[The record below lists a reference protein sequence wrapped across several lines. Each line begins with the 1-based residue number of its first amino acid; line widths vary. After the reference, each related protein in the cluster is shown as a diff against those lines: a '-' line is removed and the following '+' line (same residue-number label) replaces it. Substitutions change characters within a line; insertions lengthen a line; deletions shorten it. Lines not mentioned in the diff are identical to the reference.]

1 MNEFFMKG
9 LTQKIHSINRFVCNR
24 NLIFNALFAAE
35 LKPFVVDSSSFKF
48 RFRMF
53 VKLFQEVSVS
63 MALIESMFVWL
74 MKSSTGVGFT
84 SSSPTDEIESS
95 TGKADQRSFM
105 DRKLHNSFC
114 SEFNLIFDSDSNFRM
129 IKIIPLHFMF
139 SALFLPSSLA
149 SEVKSIKCEIK
160 LKIEFARLI
169 T

>member
-48 RFRMF
+48 RFRLF
-53 VKLFQEVSVS
+53 VKLFQEVS
-63 MALIESMFVWL
+63 MALMKSMFVWL

-84 SSSPTDEIESS
+84 SSSPIDGIESS

-139 SALFLPSSLA
+139 SALFSSLQ
-149 SEVKSIKCEIK
+149 SWKRS
-160 LKIEFARLI
+160 KINQVWNKA
-169 T
+169 